1 MSGPI
6 IYRGGYKV
14 HTIVHY
20 TGHVSVNSRSHKNG
34 WIEEECVTLNI
45 SHVLSNNRL
54 YLRTAAQYVSLFL
67 VLAVISDRFHIVICS
82 YSSHL
87 FLCALGQY
95 YRAHNITVLAKMQ
108 AITIFVH
115 QPFGVVVRE
124 REHRKGGR
132 VGGEVVCKQY
142 LTSKHSMFSP
152 QHKTTTP
159 PPPPPVTFDLS

>member
-1 MSGPI
+1 MFSHNYSYEACTQITNHQLRQDNIYNTKVNCFKIRGEVLYMSGPI

-14 HTIVHY
+14 HAIVHY

-67 VLAVISDRFHIVICS
+67 VLAVISDQFHVVICS

-95 YRAHNITVLAKMQ
+95 YRATVLAGNNNFC
-108 AITIFVH
+108 T
-115 QPFGVVVRE
+115 
-124 REHRKGGR
+124 
-132 VGGEVVCKQY
+132 
-142 LTSKHSMFSP
+142 
-152 QHKTTTP
+152 
-159 PPPPPVTFDLS
+159 